1 MLLSGILAKVNK
13 PNIIY
18 SYFAQALNYSVVDTG
33 SAPYP
38 SKKILGWEHF
48 LEVHICV
55 CIAVYVNS
63 LKRDFNRK
71 CNNWH
76 AKAGSERLSRKC
88 NPDMDGMLIDVFKC

>member
-1 MLLSGILAKVNK
+1 MVPGILLHKHSTWCGKTVYYLLFA
-13 PNIIY
+13 IELIY

-71 CNNWH
+71 CNN
-76 AKAGSERLSRKC
+76 
-88 NPDMDGMLIDVFKC
+88 